1 MTPTPQTN
9 ESDCGKLNFEYFTCR
24 VWDQWHSTRPNFK
37 YFTSMCGTNDTPQEQ
52 KLHFFCDFSPNIHI
66 KSPKFLHF
74 LIKIRNSLWDPCH
87 TTSEI
92 LNILYLRVGPMT
104 HHSTIFLNCRACV
117 WDPCHTTQAPIGLCG
132 RFVWCVWHQ
141 KWLIFVSY
149 NTLLFPN
156 IGVMSFGSLKLLK
169 NEIQIF
175 DHHRDFVSIILLYFG
190 LSI

>member
-1 MTPTPQTN
+1 MTQQISKWHPHHRPMRVIVAN
-9 ESDCGKLNFEYFTCR
+9 FYVGPMPHHIRNFEYFTWC

-37 YFTSMCGTNDTPQEQ
+37 YFTSVCGTNDTPQEQ
-52 KLHFFCDFSPNIHI
+52 KLHFFCDFSPNMSKIAHIHI

-104 HHSTIFLNCRACV
+104 HHSKKFLNCRACV

-132 RFVWCVWHQ
+132 RFVWCVWHH

-149 NTLLFPN
+149 NTVKLMHF
-156 IGVMSFGSLKLLK
+156 GVV
-169 NEIQIF
+169 N
-175 DHHRDFVSIILLYFG
+175 
-190 LSI
+190 